1 LVAHRAVCLRRR
13 VRLSEQLEALGSWVC
28 RQSGGVGAVRA
39 RDIRPHCRACVKS
52 RHKKTLD
59 LTAVLSRCHLPRPQS
74 SWAEVQDG
82 ATGGRTVGD
91 HCGAEFRPVGFD
103 RWTRWK
109 FCLLDNHLRHVTS
122 TRYCK
127 ATGCVAVYCLQR
139 ADPAMPVCITD
150 GRDGGYGRPQSIR
163 VV

>member
-1 LVAHRAVCLRRR
+1 
-13 VRLSEQLEALGSWVC
+13 
-28 RQSGGVGAVRA
+28 
-39 RDIRPHCRACVKS
+39 
-52 RHKKTLD
+52 
-59 LTAVLSRCHLPRPQS
+59 
-74 SWAEVQDG
+74 VQDG

-109 FCLLDNHLRHVTS
+109 FCLLDNHLRHVTTS
-122 TRYCK
+122 CYCK

-139 ADPAMPVCITD
+139 ADPAMPVCIAD
-150 GRDGGYGRPQSIR
+150 GRYVGYGRPQPIR